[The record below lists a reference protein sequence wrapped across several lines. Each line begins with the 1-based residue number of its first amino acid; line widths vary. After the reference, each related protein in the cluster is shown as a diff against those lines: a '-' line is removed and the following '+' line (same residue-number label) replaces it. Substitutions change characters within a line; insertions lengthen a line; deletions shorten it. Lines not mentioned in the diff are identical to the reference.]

1 MTNKLTGIFLI
12 LCITGVLIAAGVW
25 FAAPA
30 DPLPPE
36 PPLSPTPGTTPT
48 GDGIT
53 EAEAK
58 TIAAAALP
66 EIVRAETARVR
77 LERVQDSRGDRRLF
91 DVSDYNATRQAQVR
105 VDALTGEVIG
115 FVIHVPNLAGRPA
128 EPVLTMEEA
137 YGIAEKFLADRDE
150 TADLAAAVGKYY
162 TPYKNERTGE
172 TVAGYYGVAL
182 HRSIEGIPCARDG
195 YWIDV
200 DAVTGEIRRYD
211 RFWDL
216 DAARCSADTE
226 PAITA
231 EEAEESARG
240 YIQDT
245 YGELPGLAFRSTTLV
260 WVDNPAPAT
269 GEVSLAWKVAF
280 DDDYYRSLGTLRT
293 AAVFVD
299 ARTGTVLSCD
309 YYRRSGA

>member
-1 MTNKLTGIFLI
+1 MTNKLTGILLI
-12 LCITGVLIAAGVW
+12 LCITGVLIVAGVW
-25 FAAPA
+25 FSVTAA

-66 EIVRAETARVR
+66 DIVRAETARVR
-77 LERVQDSRGDRRLF
+77 LERGLF
-91 DVSDYNATRQAQVR
+91 DVSDSNATRQAQVR
-105 VDALTGEVIG
+105 VDARTGEITG
-115 FVIHVPNLAGRPA
+115 FVVHVPALAGRPA
-128 EPVLTMEEA
+128 EPVLTMEET
-137 YGIAEKFLADRDE
+137 YGIAEEFLADRGE

-162 TPYKNERTGE
+162 TPHKNERTGE

-182 HRSIEGIPCARDG
+182 HRSIRGIPCAWNG
-195 YWIDV
+195 CWIDV

-216 DAARCSADTE
+216 DAARCTADTE

-245 YGELPGLAFRSTTLV
+245 YGELSGLTFRSATLV
-260 WVDNPAPAT
+260 WADNSAPAT
-269 GEVSLAWKVAF
+269 GEVPLAWKVSF
-280 DDDYYRSLGTLRT
+280 DDDYYRSLGTLLT

-299 ARTGTVLSCD
+299 ARTGEVLSCD
-309 YYRRSGA
+309 YYRRPGAA